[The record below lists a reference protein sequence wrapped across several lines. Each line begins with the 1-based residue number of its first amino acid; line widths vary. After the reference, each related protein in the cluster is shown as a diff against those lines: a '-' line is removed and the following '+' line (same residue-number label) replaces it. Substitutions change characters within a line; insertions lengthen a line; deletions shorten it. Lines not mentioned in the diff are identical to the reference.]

1 MPTETIKTGWL
12 KDKQGNKFAPK
23 TLLSQVQTNDGT
35 LLEDKLQTELDAIQD
50 RVIEDALQLIQGI
63 SLKEPRDNDIPKVF
77 INGNIPTTKD
87 NVLATLSYISKTL
100 SFDCYIKIK
109 CQGTSSMKYPK
120 KNFTI
125 SLFEDE
131 ARTIKLKKNFLDWGK
146 QNKFCLKANWID
158 LSHARNVV
166 SARLWGDIVKSRE
179 DYNELPELLRTSPNQ
194 GAIDGFPIKVY
205 ANGVY
210 QGRYTWNI
218 PKDKW
223 MTNMDDSLDNH
234 CILCGENYDGGC
246 FRSMP
251 LIDESD
257 WSDEI
262 HDICPE
268 NIKVRWSEV
277 VDFVMTSSDEEFK
290 SNIGNYFDLQSLL
303 YYHIFGMAMC
313 GLDSY
318 GKNQI
323 YMTYDGNKWIASM
336 YDLDSTWGLYWNGET
351 LVAADYAREKF
362 EDRVNGRQGN
372 LLYERLEHNFYEEL
386 QNRWMELKQS
396 ALSLTNIINRFERFT
411 DAVPQ
416 ELIKEDYA
424 STTANGGYTGIPSV
438 SRNNIQQIRNFAV
451 MRQAYTDEYMT
462 ALKPI
467 VRVPCTGIIL
477 SDTELAFTGI
487 GAQTLV
493 ATVEPEDTTD
503 KVVWTT
509 SDSSVAIVD
518 NGIITT
524 VFNGSAIITATCGD
538 YSASC
543 NVFVSGIEDPIEPE
557 PDETIL
563 YSLPAATT
571 FDGTNYIDT
580 GICPLATDT
589 PFTIFIDWTHT
600 GESEFVG
607 SKYVVAHCMTETNPY
622 PGIVLQYGPTGLISE
637 FRQGSNISSNSQGAL
652 IENAALERAKIVY
665 RKQADGTITISRCYN
680 ENGQIHTNTK
690 QVTYVAVPEE
700 LRLGCYRSNVGGTGR
715 FAKGVMN
722 DCKVYNYALSDE
734 QVEEILLY

>member
-1 MPTETIKTGWL
+1 MSTIIKTGWL
-12 KDKQGNKFAPK
+12 KDNNGEKFAPK

-262 HDICPE
+262 HDICPD
-268 NIKVRWSEV
+268 NIKTRWSEV

-303 YYHIFGMAMC
+303 DYHIFGMAMC

-362 EDRVNGRQGN
+362 EDRVNGRKGN

-386 QNRWMELKQS
+386 QNRWIELKKS

-411 DAVPQ
+411 DVIPQ

-451 MRQAYTDEYMT
+451 MRQAYTDEYMA

-467 VRVPCTGIIL
+467 VRVPCTGITL
-477 SDTELAFTGI
+477 SATELTFTGI

-563 YSLPAATT
+563 YSLPAVTT

-652 IENAALERAKIVY
+652 IENTVLERAKIVY

-715 FAKGVMN
+715 FAKGIMN